1 MDSTVIVFFDKNMNK
16 TEHTTTFCKKQQPT
30 IGQVDAQKILT
41 QKYNKQTNKHL
52 QPRIRRTKQENKL
65 SN

>member
-1 MDSTVIVFFDKNMNK
+1 MNK
-16 TEHTTTFCKKQQPT
+16 TEHCTTFCKKQQPT
-30 IGQVDAQKILT
+30 IDQVDAQKILT

-52 QPRIRRTKQENKL
+52 QPRIRRTKQQNKL